1 MILLFNFRPRGRPKK
16 TWREIVEK
24 DSGVWM
30 DEADKGRL
38 MTTIGV
44 SG

>member
-1 MILLFNFRPRGRPKK
+1 
-16 TWREIVEK
+16 
-24 DSGVWM
+24 M

-44 SG
+44 SRWMFLPIPAHPGCAGQNP

>member
-1 MILLFNFRPRGRPKK
+1 
-16 TWREIVEK
+16 
-24 DSGVWM
+24 M

-44 SG
+44 SGWMFLLVLAHLGCRGQNP